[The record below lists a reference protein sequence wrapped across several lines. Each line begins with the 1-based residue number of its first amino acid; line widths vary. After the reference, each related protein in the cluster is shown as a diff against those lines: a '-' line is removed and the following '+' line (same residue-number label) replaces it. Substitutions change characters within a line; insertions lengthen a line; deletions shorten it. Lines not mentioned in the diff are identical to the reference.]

1 MAKSKL
7 IKTNEKIA
15 ENLTLNLKK
24 MSDTVVGAYT
34 KIEDRFIDQ
43 YLTRD
48 GETIDEAK
56 KDWRRNAQSD

>member
-56 KDWRRNAQSD
+56 KRLAQERVK